1 MAKSVRKQVP
11 LLLVGLALI
20 SLPWLGLNAFYTQLG
35 IVLGI
40 YLILAVSMDLL
51 VGFSGQTSLGHAA
64 FYAIGAY
71 ASGILAV
78 RLGFPVWISI
88 PSAALVGALVAGFL
102 GLPLMRVSGFYLAM
116 LTIAF
121 DLLTMTVIDE
131 WHELTGG
138 VDGLYNVPSPTLGS
152 FEIFGANLNHVGYYY
167 LVWLAALLVWIFER
181 RFVNSSVGRALVA
194 IEGSPLA
201 AGSMGINV
209 SKYRWLTF
217 VLSGAIASAAGALF
231 AHNVGYLNS
240 EAFHGMSNM
249 ILAMALVGGLRFPGG
264 PLIGALIFV
273 LMPQW
278 LNQMGFG
285 DKQGLVYGAILLFS
299 LVLLP
304 RGIASFI
311 SKRPSLLKLDPSTVP
326 TDRVE
331 SLERVVS
338 YKHSGNEP
346 AVLKLEKVTMRFGG
360 NTALENV
367 DLEVKPGETH
377 ALIGPNGAGKTT
389 LINVISGI
397 YTPTS
402 GETYFNDKKTTGMPA
417 HTLTQLGM
425 VRTFQNLKI
434 FPHLTVLENVMIGAH
449 PTFKHAAL
457 TTVLPLKALN
467 DEEREA
473 MAASREVLAFLGLS
487 KYEHMIAT
495 ELPYGTQ
502 KMIEL
507 ARAVVARPKL
517 LLLDEP
523 AAGLH
528 NEELDRF
535 EEVVRKLQQRG
546 MTILIIEH
554 HLDLVLRLADRV
566 TVLNFGK
573 RIFVGAPD
581 AAREDEQV
589 KEVYI
594 GGTAVTA

>member
-1 MAKSVRKQVP
+1 MAKSVRKQFP
-11 LLLVGLALI
+11 LLLVSLALI
-20 SLPWLGLNAFYTQLG
+20 ALPWLGFNAFYTQLG

-64 FYAIGAY
+64 FYAVGAY
-71 ASGILAV
+71 ASGLLAV
-78 RLGFPVWISI
+78 KLGFPVWLAI

-102 GLPLMRVSGFYLAM
+102 GMPLMRVSGFYLAM

-121 DLLTMTVIDE
+121 DLLTMTLIDE
-131 WHELTGG
+131 WTGFTGG
-138 VDGLYNVPSPTLGS
+138 VNGLYDVPSPTMGNFVL
-152 FEIFGANLNHVGYYY
+152 FGANLNHTGYYY
-167 LVWLAALLVWIFER
+167 VVWLFALLAWLFER

-194 IEGSPLA
+194 VEGSPLA
-201 AGSMGINV
+201 AASMGVNV
-209 SKYRWLTF
+209 PRYRWLTF
-217 VLSGAIASAAGALF
+217 VLSGTIASLAGALF

-240 EAFHGMSNM
+240 EAFHGVSNM
-249 ILAMALVGGLRFPGG
+249 VLAMALVGGLRYPGG

-273 LMPQW
+273 MMPQW

-299 LVLLP
+299 LVFLP
-304 RGIASFI
+304 RGIASLI
-311 SKRPSLLKLDPSTVP
+311 SKRPQLLKLDPANVP
-326 TDRVE
+326 TESVE
-331 SLERVVS
+331 NLERVVS
-338 YKHSGNEP
+338 YQHQPGEP
-346 AVLKLEKVTMRFGG
+346 PVLKLDKVTMRFGG

-367 DLEVKPGETH
+367 DLEVLPGETH

-402 GETYFNDKKTTGMPA
+402 GETYFNDKKTTGMPS
-417 HTLTQLGM
+417 HILTQLGM

-449 PTFKHAAL
+449 PTFKHGAL
-457 TTVLPLKALN
+457 TTVLPLKPLN
-467 DEEREA
+467 EEEREA

-487 KYEHMIAT
+487 EYENKIAT
-495 ELPYGTQ
+495 DLPYGTQ

-507 ARAVVARPKL
+507 ARAIVAKPKL

-573 RIFVGAPD
+573 RIFAGAPE

-594 GGTAVTA
+594 GGATITA